1 MNISIMKYWNQSFFV
16 ATQLNSMSKWAIFKY
31 LFAPG
36 PNWYKSLCIFLTC
49 INIAWKWQN
58 IAQKNGKMPKMVK
71 NRSKWSEM
79 LKPHLTPYLR
89 PLCTFFK
96 KDFTFFKKILPF
108 VKKILLF
115 FKKILLFSKEILLF
129 SREIFLF
136 FKKILLFY
144 FFSRRFTFLKN
155 IWLFSKKILLF
166 SQRTFFFQKSKIPSK
181 IYIWQLNFFNN

>member
-96 KDFTFFKKILPF
+96 KDFTFFQEDFTFFQGDFTFFQGDFTFLLDILLS
-108 VKKILLF
+108 VKNILLF
-115 FKKILLFSKEILLF
+115 FKKILLFSKN
-129 SREIFLF
+129 
-136 FKKILLFY
+136 ILLFY
-144 FFSRRFTFLKN
+144 
-155 IWLFSKKILLF
+155 
-166 SQRTFFFQKSKIPSK
+166 
-181 IYIWQLNFFNN
+181 